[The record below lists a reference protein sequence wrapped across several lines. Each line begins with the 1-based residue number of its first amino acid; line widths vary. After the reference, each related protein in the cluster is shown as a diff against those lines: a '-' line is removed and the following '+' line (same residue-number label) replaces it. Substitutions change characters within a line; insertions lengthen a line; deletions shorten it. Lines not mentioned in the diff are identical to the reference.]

1 MDDQSGL
8 SPKLMSSHLLRFD
21 NTKLNKFIEFNR
33 IGMFYISITINNP
46 YIIEK
51 SSAINPGVLSLSE
64 LDRLVERT
72 HKFDQQMLAKWGFK
86 NERIE
91 LFGID
96 SADLYVVPHEESL
109 AIKRAVNYLRNQ
121 TASVV
126 VSGPLG
132 AGKTTFLEM
141 IQQSLN
147 RLPKIRAIRLE
158 GISSADA
165 LIDDLVHA
173 NLGDQTV
180 RDFLIDRVGVRV
192 VRSGSIAK
200 RLSRL
205 LLALR
210 TDAEENETSY
220 VLLIDE
226 FRQLERQR
234 PDNRVRIVDTLL
246 RMVNDKTRDGRRY
259 LVLAL
264 AVITRVGESAI
275 KTLELLSSVGETLGH
290 GTKSAIRRR
299 FVEIY
304 DMRRMKK
311 NSAMKVLLWRI
322 AYLKSA
328 MEKLSLDSE
337 EPPDLTSKEVK
348 EILHP
353 FTPEALEA
361 IYNYSGGNPG
371 IMLELLLRCL
381 QDAIRGAEVL
391 VNDGYNLEQVF
402 SVYHVDSE
410 YVQQF
415 VKKEVTKARAEF
427 TSFQT
432 QLLQFLSDP
441 RSLDEIES
449 WLLTNNRSWESV
461 LEDFDLF
468 EKQGLIHSP
477 EAGRIQATELWTKG
491 STFV

>member
-1 MDDQSGL
+1 M
-8 SPKLMSSHLLRFD
+8 
-21 NTKLNKFIEFNR
+21 I
-33 IGMFYISITINNP
+33 
-46 YIIEK
+46 
-51 SSAINPGVLSLSE
+51 LSE
-64 LDRLVERT
+64 LDRLVKRT
-72 HKFDQQMLAKWGFK
+72 QEFDQQVLAHWGFK
-86 NERIE
+86 TENIE

-96 SADLYVVPHEESL
+96 SPDLYVVPEEEAL

-141 IQQSLN
+141 IQRSLN
-147 RLPKIRAIRLE
+147 LLPNVRAIRLE
-158 GISSADA
+158 GVSSADA
-165 LIDDLVHA
+165 LVDDIIH
-173 NLGDQTV
+173 GDIGGKTA
-180 RDFLIDRVGVRV
+180 RKFLSEKVGIRII
-192 VRSGSIAK
+192 RSGSIAK

-205 LLALR
+205 LFALR
-210 TDAEENETSY
+210 TDAEENQTSY

-259 LVLAL
+259 IVLAL
-264 AVITRVGESAI
+264 AVITRIGESAI

-290 GTKSAIRRR
+290 GAKSAIRRR

-311 NSAMKVLLWRI
+311 PSALKVMLWRI
-322 AYLKSA
+322 AHLKG
-328 MEKLSLDSE
+328 EKNILKKQTDVELLASSE
-337 EPPDLTSKEVK
+337 IKRV
-348 EILHP
+348 IHP
-353 FTPEALEA
+353 FTIEALEH
-361 IYNYSGGNPG
+361 IFRFSGGNPG

-391 VNDGYNLEQVF
+391 VSEGYTLDQVLTAYHIDGK
-402 SVYHVDSE
+402 
-410 YVQQF
+410 YVQKF
-415 VKKEVTKARAEF
+415 VQKEVKRARAEF

-432 QLLQFLSDP
+432 ELLGFLSSG
-441 RSLDEIES
+441 RSLDEVEE
-449 WLLTNNRSWESV
+449 WLQKHEHSWESV

-468 EKQGLIHSP
+468 EKQGLIFSP
-477 EAGRIQATELWTKG
+477 ETGRIQATELWTKG
-491 STFV
+491 SQFA

>member
-1 MDDQSGL
+1 M
-8 SPKLMSSHLLRFD
+8 K
-21 NTKLNKFIEFNR
+21 
-33 IGMFYISITINNP
+33 
-46 YIIEK
+46 
-51 SSAINPGVLSLSE
+51 LSE

-72 HKFDQQMLAKWGFK
+72 QKFDQQMLSKWGFK
-86 NERIE
+86 TERIE

-96 SADLYVVPHEESL
+96 SDELYVVPEEEAL

-147 RLPKIRAIRLE
+147 RLPNIRAIRLE
-158 GISSADA
+158 GVSSADA

-173 NLGDQTV
+173 NIGEQTV

-192 VRSGSIAK
+192 VRSGSVAK

-210 TDAEENETSY
+210 TDAEENGTSY
-220 VLLIDE
+220 VFLIDE

-259 LVLAL
+259 VVLAL

-275 KTLELLSSVGETLGH
+275 KTLEILSSVGETLGH

-304 DMRRMKK
+304 DMRRMNKS
-311 NSAMKVLLWRI
+311 SAMKVMLWRI
-322 AYLKSA
+322 AYLKGA
-328 MEKLSLDSE
+328 MEKLQSNSEDSLDYKS
-337 EPPDLTSKEVK
+337 TTVK
-348 EILHP
+348 ELLYP
-353 FTPEALEA
+353 FTVEALEG
-361 IYNYSGGNPG
+361 IFSYSGGNPG

-381 QDAIRGAEVL
+381 QDAVRGAEVL
-391 VNDGYNLEQVF
+391 VNDGYTLDHVL
-402 SVYHVDSE
+402 SVYQIDFN
-410 YVQQF
+410 YVQRF
-415 VKKEVTKARAEF
+415 VQKEVKRARAEF
-427 TSFQT
+427 SSFQT
-432 QLLQFLSDP
+432 ELLSFLSVA
-441 RSLDEIES
+441 RSLDEIED
-449 WLLTNNRSWESV
+449 WLQIHDSSWENV

-468 EKQGLIHSP
+468 EKQGLIYSP

>member
-1 MDDQSGL
+1 M
-8 SPKLMSSHLLRFD
+8 K
-21 NTKLNKFIEFNR
+21 
-33 IGMFYISITINNP
+33 
-46 YIIEK
+46 
-51 SSAINPGVLSLSE
+51 LSE

-72 HKFDQQMLAKWGFK
+72 QKFDQQMLSKWGFK
-86 NERIE
+86 TERIE

-96 SADLYVVPHEESL
+96 SDELYVVPEGEAL

-147 RLPKIRAIRLE
+147 RLPNIRAIRLE
-158 GISSADA
+158 GVSSADA

-173 NLGDQTV
+173 NIGEQTV

-192 VRSGSIAK
+192 VRSGSVAK

-210 TDAEENETSY
+210 TDAEENGTSY
-220 VLLIDE
+220 VFLIDE

-259 LVLAL
+259 VVLAL

-275 KTLELLSSVGETLGH
+275 KTLEILSSVGETLGH

-304 DMRRMKK
+304 DMRRMNK
-311 NSAMKVLLWRI
+311 STAMKVMLWRI
-322 AYLKSA
+322 AYLKGA
-328 MEKLSLDSE
+328 MDKLQSNSE
-337 EPPDLTSKEVK
+337 DILNFESDALKE
-348 EILHP
+348 LLYP
-353 FTPEALEA
+353 FTVEALEG
-361 IYNYSGGNPG
+361 IFSYSGGNPG

-381 QDAIRGAEVL
+381 QDAVRGAEVL
-391 VNDGYNLEQVF
+391 VNDGYTLDHILSAYQIDFN
-402 SVYHVDSE
+402 
-410 YVQQF
+410 YVQRF
-415 VKKEVTKARAEF
+415 VQKEVKRARAEF
-427 TSFQT
+427 SSFQT
-432 QLLQFLSDP
+432 ELLSFLSVA
-441 RSLDEIES
+441 RSLDEIED
-449 WLLTNNRSWESV
+449 WLQIHDSSWENV

-468 EKQGLIHSP
+468 EKQGLIYSP

>member
-1 MDDQSGL
+1 LD
-8 SPKLMSSHLLRFD
+8 
-21 NTKLNKFIEFNR
+21 
-33 IGMFYISITINNP
+33 
-46 YIIEK
+46 
-51 SSAINPGVLSLSE
+51 VLGLSE

-72 HKFDQQMLAKWGFK
+72 HKFDQQMLSKWGFK
-86 NERIE
+86 TERIE

-96 SADLYVVPHEESL
+96 SPDLYVVPEDEAL
-109 AIKRAVNYLRNQ
+109 AIKRSVNYLRNQ

-141 IQQSLN
+141 IQESLN
-147 RLPKIRAIRLE
+147 RLPNMRAIRLE
-158 GISSADA
+158 GVSSADA

-173 NLGDQTV
+173 NIGEQTV
-180 RDFLIDRVGVRV
+180 RDFLIDKVGVRV

-210 TDAEENETSY
+210 TDAEENGTSY
-220 VLLIDE
+220 VILIDE

-246 RMVNDKTRDGRRY
+246 RSVNDKTRSGRRY

-264 AVITRVGESAI
+264 AIITRVGESAVR
-275 KTLELLSSVGETLGH
+275 TLELLSSVGETLGH
-290 GTKSAIRRR
+290 GSKSAIRRR

-304 DMRRMKK
+304 DMRRMRK
-311 NSAMKVLLWRI
+311 NSALKVLLWRL
-322 AYLKSA
+322 AYLKGSID
-328 MEKLSLDSE
+328 KID
-337 EPPDLTSKEVK
+337 KEAESIDFNSQEIK
-348 EILHP
+348 ELLIP
-353 FTPEALEA
+353 FTAEALEA
-361 IYNYSGGNPG
+361 IFNYSGGNPG

-391 VNDGYNLEQVF
+391 VNDGYTLDQVL
-402 SVYHVDSE
+402 SVYQINSE

-415 VKKEVTKARAEF
+415 VQKEVTRARAEF
-427 TSFQT
+427 TNFQT
-432 QLLQFLSDP
+432 ALLGFLSGP

-449 WLLTNNRSWESV
+449 WLQSQERSWESV

-468 EKQGLIHSP
+468 EKQGLIFSP
-477 EAGRIQATELWTKG
+477 EAGKIQATELWTKG
-491 STFV
+491 SAYV

>member
-1 MDDQSGL
+1 MLG
-8 SPKLMSSHLLRFD
+8 
-21 NTKLNKFIEFNR
+21 
-33 IGMFYISITINNP
+33 
-46 YIIEK
+46 
-51 SSAINPGVLSLSE
+51 LSE
-64 LDRLVERT
+64 LDRLVDQT
-72 HKFDQQMLAKWGFK
+72 QKFDQQMLSKWGFTK
-86 NERIE
+86 ERIE

-96 SADLYVVPHEESL
+96 SADLYVVPEEEAL

-141 IQQSLN
+141 IQQYLN
-147 RLPKIRAIRLE
+147 RLPNIRAIRLE
-158 GISSADA
+158 GVSSADA

-173 NLGDQTV
+173 NIGDQTV
-180 RDFLIDRVGVRV
+180 RDFLIDKVGVRV

-210 TDAEENETSY
+210 TDAEENGTSY

-234 PDNRVRIVDTLL
+234 PDNRIRIVDTLL
-246 RMVNDKTRDGRRY
+246 RMVNDKTKDGRRY

-264 AVITRVGESAI
+264 AIITRVGESAV

-290 GTKSAIRRR
+290 GSKSAIRRR

-311 NSAMKVLLWRI
+311 ISAMKVLLWRL
-322 AYLKSA
+322 AYLKG
-328 MEKLSLDSE
+328 SLDQIDKEKEDSI
-337 EPPDLTSKEVK
+337 DLNSKTIK
-348 EILHP
+348 EILTP
-353 FTPEALEA
+353 FTGEALEA

-371 IMLELLLRCL
+371 IMLELLLRAL

-391 VNDGYNLEQVF
+391 INDGYTLDQVL
-402 SVYHVDSE
+402 SVYHIDSE

-415 VKKEVTKARAEF
+415 VQKEVKRARAEF
-427 TSFQT
+427 NNFQT
-432 QLLQFLSDP
+432 TLLEFL
-441 RSLDEIES
+441 
-449 WLLTNNRSWESV
+449 
-461 LEDFDLF
+461 
-468 EKQGLIHSP
+468 
-477 EAGRIQATELWTKG
+477 
-491 STFV
+491 

>member
-1 MDDQSGL
+1 MLG
-8 SPKLMSSHLLRFD
+8 
-21 NTKLNKFIEFNR
+21 
-33 IGMFYISITINNP
+33 
-46 YIIEK
+46 
-51 SSAINPGVLSLSE
+51 LSE

-72 HKFDQQMLAKWGFK
+72 QKFDKEMLAKWGFK
-86 NERIE
+86 TERIE

-96 SADLYVVPHEESL
+96 SADLYVVPEEEAL

-147 RLPKIRAIRLE
+147 RLPNVRAIRLE
-158 GISSADA
+158 GVSSADA

-173 NLGDQTV
+173 SLGEKTV
-180 RDFLIDRVGVRV
+180 REFLIEKVGVRV

-210 TDAEENETSY
+210 TDAEENGTSY

-264 AVITRVGESAI
+264 AVITRVGESAV
-275 KTLELLSSVGETLGH
+275 KTIELLSSVGESLGH
-290 GTKSAIRRR
+290 GSKSAIRRR

-311 NSAMKVLLWRI
+311 ISAMKVMLWRL
-322 AYLKSA
+322 AYLKGA
-328 MEKLSLDSE
+328 MDQISKEPEDSLD
-337 EPPDLTSKEVK
+337 LKSKEIK
-348 EILHP
+348 ELLNP
-353 FTPEALEA
+353 FTGEALEA

-371 IMLELLLRCL
+371 IMLELVLRCL

-391 VNDGYNLEQVF
+391 VNDGYSMDQVL
-402 SVYHVDSE
+402 SVYHIDSE

-415 VKKEVTKARAEF
+415 VQKEVTRARAEF
-427 TSFQT
+427 TNFQT
-432 QLLQFLSDP
+432 SLLAFLAVP
-441 RSLDEIES
+441 RSLDEIET
-449 WLLTNNRSWESV
+449 WLQSQERSWESV

-468 EKQGLIHSP
+468 EKQGLIYSP
-477 EAGRIQATELWTKG
+477 EAGQIQATELWTKG
-491 STFV
+491 SAFV

>member
-1 MDDQSGL
+1 
-8 SPKLMSSHLLRFD
+8 
-21 NTKLNKFIEFNR
+21 
-33 IGMFYISITINNP
+33 MF
-46 YIIEK
+46 
-51 SSAINPGVLSLSE
+51 SLSE
-64 LDRLVERT
+64 LDRLVEQT

-86 NERIE
+86 TERIE

-96 SADLYVVPHEESL
+96 SPDLYVVPEEEAL

-121 TASVV
+121 TASIV

-141 IQQSLN
+141 IQESLN
-147 RLPKIRAIRLE
+147 RLPNIRAVRLE
-158 GISSADA
+158 GVSSADA
-165 LIDDLVHA
+165 LIDDLLHA
-173 NLGDQTV
+173 DIGVQTV
-180 RDFLIDRVGVRV
+180 RDFLIDKVGVRV

-210 TDAEENETSY
+210 TDAEENGTSY

-246 RMVNDKTRDGRRY
+246 RMVNDKTRDGRRF

-264 AVITRVGESAI
+264 AIITRVGESAV

-290 GTKSAIRRR
+290 GSKSAIRRR

-311 NSAMKVLLWRI
+311 STALKVLLWRL
-322 AYLKSA
+322 AYLKG
-328 MEKLSLDSE
+328 SLDKI
-337 EPPDLTSKEVK
+337 SKELDERINFDSPMIQGLLV
-348 EILHP
+348 P
-353 FTPEALEA
+353 FTGEALEA
-361 IYNYSGGNPG
+361 IFNYSGGNPG

-391 VNDGYNLEQVF
+391 INDGYSLDQVI
-402 SVYHVDSE
+402 SVYQINSE

-415 VKKEVTKARAEF
+415 VQKEVTRARAEF
-427 TSFQT
+427 TNFQT
-432 QLLQFLSDP
+432 ELLGFLSVS
-441 RSLDEIES
+441 RSLDDIES
-449 WLLTNNRSWESV
+449 WLQNQERSWESV

-468 EKQGLIHSP
+468 EKQGLIYSP
-477 EAGRIQATELWTKG
+477 EAGKIQATELWTKG

>member
-1 MDDQSGL
+1 M
-8 SPKLMSSHLLRFD
+8 K
-21 NTKLNKFIEFNR
+21 
-33 IGMFYISITINNP
+33 
-46 YIIEK
+46 
-51 SSAINPGVLSLSE
+51 LSE

-72 HKFDQQMLAKWGFK
+72 QKFDQQMLSKWGFK
-86 NERIE
+86 TERIE

-96 SADLYVVPHEESL
+96 SDELYVVPEGEAL

-147 RLPKIRAIRLE
+147 RLPNIRAIRLE
-158 GISSADA
+158 GVSSADA

-173 NLGDQTV
+173 NIGEQTV

-192 VRSGSIAK
+192 VRSGSVAK

-210 TDAEENETSY
+210 TDAEENGTSY
-220 VLLIDE
+220 VFLIDE

-259 LVLAL
+259 VVLAL

-275 KTLELLSSVGETLGH
+275 KTLEILSSVGETLGH

-304 DMRRMKK
+304 DMRRMNKS
-311 NSAMKVLLWRI
+311 SAMKVMLWRI
-322 AYLKSA
+322 AYLKGA
-328 MEKLSLDSE
+328 MDKLQSNSE
-337 EPPDLTSKEVK
+337 DILNFESDALKE
-348 EILHP
+348 LLYP
-353 FTPEALEA
+353 FTVEALEG
-361 IYNYSGGNPG
+361 IFSYSGGNPG

-381 QDAIRGAEVL
+381 QDAVRGAEVL
-391 VNDGYNLEQVF
+391 VNDGYTLDHILSAYQIDFN
-402 SVYHVDSE
+402 
-410 YVQQF
+410 YVQRF
-415 VKKEVTKARAEF
+415 VQKEVKRARAEF
-427 TSFQT
+427 SSFQT
-432 QLLQFLSDP
+432 ELLSFLSVA
-441 RSLDEIES
+441 RSLDEIED
-449 WLLTNNRSWESV
+449 WLQIHDSSWENV

-468 EKQGLIHSP
+468 EKQGLIYSP

>member
-1 MDDQSGL
+1 MTLPCDIL
-8 SPKLMSSHLLRFD
+8 EV
-21 NTKLNKFIEFNR
+21 LN
-33 IGMFYISITINNP
+33 
-46 YIIEK
+46 
-51 SSAINPGVLSLSE
+51 LSE

-72 HKFDQQMLAKWGFK
+72 QKFDQQMLAKWGFK

-96 SADLYVVPHEESL
+96 SADLYVVPEEEAL

-147 RLPKIRAIRLE
+147 RLPNIRAIRLE
-158 GISSADA
+158 GVSSADA

-173 NLGDQTV
+173 NIGEETV
-180 RDFLIDRVGVRV
+180 RNFLIDKVGVRV

-210 TDAEENETSY
+210 TDAEENGTSY

-246 RMVNDKTRDGRRY
+246 RMVNDKTKDGRRY

-264 AVITRVGESAI
+264 AIITRVGESAVR
-275 KTLELLSSVGETLGH
+275 TLELLSSVGETLGH
-290 GTKSAIRRR
+290 GSKSAIRRR

-304 DMRRMKK
+304 DMRRMKEI
-311 NSAMKVLLWRI
+311 SARKVMLWRL
-322 AYLKSA
+322 AYLKG
-328 MEKLSLDSE
+328 SLE
-337 EPPDLTSKEVK
+337 EINKDLEESVNLNSPKVK
-348 EILHP
+348 EILAP
-353 FTPEALEA
+353 FTGEALTA

-371 IMLELLLRCL
+371 IMLELLLRSL

-391 VNDGYNLEQVF
+391 INDGYTLDQVL
-402 SVYHVDSE
+402 SVYKIDSE
-410 YVQQF
+410 YIQQF
-415 VKKEVTKARAEF
+415 VQKEVKRARAEF
-427 TSFQT
+427 SNFQT
-432 QLLQFLSDP
+432 NLLEFLSAP
-441 RSLDEIES
+441 RSLDDIES
-449 WLLTNNRSWESV
+449 WLQEKERSWESV

-468 EKQGLIHSP
+468 EKQGLIYSP
-477 EAGRIQATELWTKG
+477 EAGQIQATELWTKG

>member
-1 MDDQSGL
+1 MLG
-8 SPKLMSSHLLRFD
+8 
-21 NTKLNKFIEFNR
+21 
-33 IGMFYISITINNP
+33 
-46 YIIEK
+46 
-51 SSAINPGVLSLSE
+51 LSE
-64 LDRLVERT
+64 LDRLVEAT
-72 HKFDQQMLAKWGFK
+72 QKFDKQMLAKWGFK

-96 SADLYVVPHEESL
+96 SADLYVVPEEEAL

-147 RLPKIRAIRLE
+147 RLPNVRAIRLE
-158 GISSADA
+158 GVSSADA

-173 NLGDQTV
+173 SLGEQTV
-180 RDFLIDRVGVRV
+180 RNFLIEKVGVRV

-210 TDAEENETSY
+210 TDAEENGTSY

-264 AVITRVGESAI
+264 AVITRIGESAV
-275 KTLELLSSVGETLGH
+275 KTIELLSSVGESLGH
-290 GTKSAIRRR
+290 GSKSAIRRR

-311 NSAMKVLLWRI
+311 ISAMKVMLWRL
-322 AYLKSA
+322 AYLKGA
-328 MEKLSLDSE
+328 MDQISKEPESSLD
-337 EPPDLTSKEVK
+337 LNSKEIK
-348 EILHP
+348 DLLKP
-353 FTPEALEA
+353 FTGEALEA

-371 IMLELLLRCL
+371 IMLELVLRCL

-391 VNDGYNLEQVF
+391 VNDGYSMDQVL
-402 SVYHVDSE
+402 SVYHIDSE

-415 VKKEVTKARAEF
+415 VQKEVTRARAEF
-427 TSFQT
+427 TNFQT
-432 QLLQFLSDP
+432 NLLAFLAVT
-441 RSLDEIES
+441 RSLDEIET
-449 WLLTNNRSWESV
+449 WLQSHERSWESV

-468 EKQGLIHSP
+468 EKQGLIYSP
-477 EAGRIQATELWTKG
+477 EAGQIQATELWTKG
-491 STFV
+491 STFA

>member
-1 MDDQSGL
+1 
-8 SPKLMSSHLLRFD
+8 
-21 NTKLNKFIEFNR
+21 
-33 IGMFYISITINNP
+33 MF
-46 YIIEK
+46 
-51 SSAINPGVLSLSE
+51 SLSE
-64 LDRLVERT
+64 LDRLVEQT

-86 NERIE
+86 TERIE

-96 SADLYVVPHEESL
+96 SPDLYVVPEEEAL

-141 IQQSLN
+141 IQESLN
-147 RLPKIRAIRLE
+147 RLPNIRAIRLE
-158 GISSADA
+158 GVSSADA
-165 LIDDLVHA
+165 LIDDLLHA
-173 NLGDQTV
+173 NIREQTV
-180 RDFLIDRVGVRV
+180 RDFLIDKVGIRV

-205 LLALR
+205 LLGLR
-210 TDAEENETSY
+210 TDAEENGTSY

-264 AVITRVGESAI
+264 AIITRVGESAV

-290 GTKSAIRRR
+290 GSKSAIRRR

-311 NSAMKVLLWRI
+311 STALKVLLWRL
-322 AYLKSA
+322 AYLKGSLGDIGK
-328 MEKLSLDSE
+328 EPDEGIKFNSPTIQKLLA
-337 EPPDLTSKEVK
+337 
-348 EILHP
+348 P
-353 FTPEALEA
+353 FTGEALEA
-361 IYNYSGGNPG
+361 IFNYSGGNPG

-381 QDAIRGAEVL
+381 QDAIRGAEIL
-391 VNDGYNLEQVF
+391 INDGYSLDQVL
-402 SVYHVDSE
+402 SVYQINSE

-415 VKKEVTKARAEF
+415 VQKEVTRARAEF
-427 TSFQT
+427 TNFQT
-432 QLLQFLSDP
+432 ELLGFLSVP
-441 RSLDEIES
+441 RSLDDIES
-449 WLLTNNRSWESV
+449 WLQSQERSWESV

-468 EKQGLIHSP
+468 EKQGLIYSP
-477 EAGRIQATELWTKG
+477 EAGKIQATELWTKG

>member
-1 MDDQSGL
+1 M
-8 SPKLMSSHLLRFD
+8 K
-21 NTKLNKFIEFNR
+21 
-33 IGMFYISITINNP
+33 
-46 YIIEK
+46 
-51 SSAINPGVLSLSE
+51 LSE

-72 HKFDQQMLAKWGFK
+72 QKFDQQMLSKWGFK
-86 NERIE
+86 TERIE

-96 SADLYVVPHEESL
+96 SEELYVVPEEEAL

-147 RLPKIRAIRLE
+147 RLPNIRAIRLE
-158 GISSADA
+158 GVSSADA
-165 LIDDLVHA
+165 LIDDLVHS
-173 NLGDQTV
+173 NIGEQTV

-192 VRSGSIAK
+192 VRSGSVAK

-210 TDAEENETSY
+210 TDAEENGTSY
-220 VLLIDE
+220 VFLIDE

-246 RMVNDKTRDGRRY
+246 RTVNDKTRDGRRY
-259 LVLAL
+259 VVLAL

-275 KTLELLSSVGETLGH
+275 KTLEILSSVGESLGH

-304 DMRRMKK
+304 DMRRMNKS
-311 NSAMKVLLWRI
+311 SAMKAMIWRI
-322 AYLKSA
+322 AYLKGA
-328 MEKLSLDSE
+328 MDKLQSNSE
-337 EPPDLTSKEVK
+337 NSVDFESDAVREL
-348 EILHP
+348 LYP
-353 FTPEALEA
+353 FTVEALEG
-361 IYNYSGGNPG
+361 IFNYSGGNPG

-381 QDAIRGAEVL
+381 QDAVRGAEVL
-391 VNDGYNLEQVF
+391 VNDGYTLD
-402 SVYHVDSE
+402 HVLTAYQIDFN
-410 YVQQF
+410 YVQRF
-415 VKKEVTKARAEF
+415 VQKEVKRARAEF

-432 QLLQFLSDP
+432 ELLSFLSVA
-441 RSLDEIES
+441 RSLDEIED
-449 WLLTNNRSWESV
+449 WLQIHDSSWENV

-468 EKQGLIHSP
+468 EKQGLIYSP
-477 EAGRIQATELWTKG
+477 EAGHIQATELWTKG

>member
-1 MDDQSGL
+1 
-8 SPKLMSSHLLRFD
+8 MS
-21 NTKLNKFIEFNR
+21 T
-33 IGMFYISITINNP
+33 
-46 YIIEK
+46 
-51 SSAINPGVLSLSE
+51 LSE
-64 LDRLVERT
+64 LDKLVERT
-72 HKFDQQMLAKWGFK
+72 HKFDQQVLAKWGFK
-86 NERIE
+86 SERIE

-96 SADLYVVPHEESL
+96 SSDLYVVPKEEAL

-132 AGKTTFLEM
+132 SGKTTFLEM

-147 RLPKIRAIRLE
+147 RLPNIRAIRLE

-165 LIDDLVHA
+165 LIDDLVHS
-173 NLGDQTV
+173 NIGELTV
-180 RDFLIDRVGVRV
+180 REFLFEHVGVRV

-210 TDAEENETSY
+210 TDAEENGTSY

-264 AVITRVGESAI
+264 AVITRVGESAV
-275 KTLELLSSVGETLGH
+275 KTLEILSSVGESLGH

-304 DMRRMKK
+304 DIRRMKK
-311 NSAMKVLLWRI
+311 SSAMKVMFSRL
-322 AYLKSA
+322 AYLKGI
-328 MEKLSLDSE
+328 MDKLPTDIESI
-337 EPPDLTSKEVK
+337 DLKSTDIRS
-348 EILHP
+348 IPHP
-353 FTPEALEA
+353 FTVEALEG
-361 IYNYSGGNPG
+361 IYNFSGGNPG

-381 QDAIRGAEVL
+381 QDAIRGAEIL
-391 VNDGYNLEQVF
+391 VSDGYSLDKVLTA
-402 SVYHVDSE
+402 YHVDSD
-410 YVQQF
+410 YVQKF
-415 VKKEVTKARAEF
+415 VQKEVKRARAEF
-427 TSFQT
+427 NAFQT
-432 QLLQFLSDP
+432 RLLEYLSLA
-441 RSLDEIES
+441 RSLDEIET
-449 WLLTNNRSWESV
+449 WLTKNERTWESV
-461 LEDFDLF
+461 MEDFDLF
-468 EKQGLIHSP
+468 EKQGLIYSP
-477 EAGRIQATELWTKG
+477 ETGLIQATELWTKG
-491 STFV
+491 SKFA

>member
-1 MDDQSGL
+1 M
-8 SPKLMSSHLLRFD
+8 
-21 NTKLNKFIEFNR
+21 
-33 IGMFYISITINNP
+33 
-46 YIIEK
+46 
-51 SSAINPGVLSLSE
+51 SE

-72 HKFDQQMLAKWGFK
+72 QKFDQEMLSKWGFQ

-96 SADLYVVPHEESL
+96 SPDLYIVPNEEAL
-109 AIKRAVNYLRNQ
+109 AIKRAINYLRNQ

-147 RLPKIRAIRLE
+147 RLPNIRAVRIE
-158 GISSADA
+158 GVSSADA
-165 LIDDLVHA
+165 LVDDIVHA
-173 NLGDQTV
+173 NIGEQNV
-180 RDFLIDRVGVRV
+180 RDFLFERVGVRI

-210 TDAEENETSY
+210 TDAEENGTSF

-259 LVLAL
+259 IVLAL
-264 AVITRVGESAI
+264 AVITRVGESAV

-311 NSAMKVLLWRI
+311 ETAMRVLLWRL
-322 AYLKSA
+322 AYLKGA
-328 MEKLSLDSE
+328 IEKLQ
-337 EPPDLTSKEVK
+337 SKGDVEINLYDTLSK
-348 EILHP
+348 QILHP
-353 FTPEALEA
+353 FTPESLEG
-361 IYNYSGGNPG
+361 IFNYSGGNPG

-391 VNDGYNLEQVF
+391 INEGHSFDKVLSIYQIDP
-402 SVYHVDSE
+402 E
-410 YVQQF
+410 YVQRF
-415 VKKEVTKARAEF
+415 VEKEVKRAQAEF
-427 TSFQT
+427 TKFQT
-432 QLLQFLSDP
+432 ELLTFLGDA
-441 RSLDEIES
+441 RSLDEIEF
-449 WLLTNNRSWESV
+449 WLQSHEKTWESV

-468 EKQGLIHSP
+468 EKQGLIFSP

-491 STFV
+491 SSFV

>member
-1 MDDQSGL
+1 M
-8 SPKLMSSHLLRFD
+8 
-21 NTKLNKFIEFNR
+21 
-33 IGMFYISITINNP
+33 
-46 YIIEK
+46 
-51 SSAINPGVLSLSE
+51 SE

-72 HKFDQQMLAKWGFK
+72 QKFDKEMLSKWGFR

-96 SADLYVVPHEESL
+96 SADLYVVPNEEAL
-109 AIKRAVNYLRNQ
+109 AIKRAINYLRNQ

-147 RLPKIRAIRLE
+147 RLPNIRAIHIE

-165 LIDDLVHA
+165 LVDDLVHA
-173 NLGDQTV
+173 SIGEQNVGE
-180 RDFLIDRVGVRV
+180 FLFDRVGVRV

-210 TDAEENETSY
+210 TDAEENGTSF

-259 LVLAL
+259 IVLTL

-311 NSAMKVLLWRI
+311 DTAMRVMLWRL
-322 AYLKSA
+322 AYLKGELDKFHPETE
-328 MEKLSLDSE
+328 EKINLNSDLSKKL
-337 EPPDLTSKEVK
+337 
-348 EILHP
+348 LHP
-353 FTPEALEA
+353 FTAESLEG
-361 IYNYSGGNPG
+361 IYNFSGGNPG

-391 VNDGYNLEQVF
+391 INEGYSFEKVL
-402 SVYHVDSE
+402 SVYQIDSE
-410 YVQQF
+410 YVQRF
-415 VKKEVTKARAEF
+415 VEKEVKRARAEF
-427 TSFQT
+427 TNFQT
-432 QLLQFLSDP
+432 ALLSFLTDA
-441 RSLDEIES
+441 RTLDEIEA
-449 WLLTNNRSWESV
+449 WLQSQNKTWESV

-468 EKQGLIHSP
+468 EKQGLIYSP

-491 STFV
+491 SSFV

>member
-1 MDDQSGL
+1 MLD
-8 SPKLMSSHLLRFD
+8 
-21 NTKLNKFIEFNR
+21 
-33 IGMFYISITINNP
+33 
-46 YIIEK
+46 
-51 SSAINPGVLSLSE
+51 LSE

-72 HKFDQQMLAKWGFK
+72 QKFDEQMLSKWGFK

-96 SADLYVVPHEESL
+96 SAELYVVPEEEAL

-147 RLPKIRAIRLE
+147 RLPNVRAIRLE
-158 GISSADA
+158 GVSSADA

-173 NLGDQTV
+173 NLGEQTV
-180 RDFLIDRVGVRV
+180 RSFLIEKVGVRV

-210 TDAEENETSY
+210 TDAEENGTSY

-264 AVITRVGESAI
+264 AVITRVGESAVRTI
-275 KTLELLSSVGETLGH
+275 ELLSSVGETLGH
-290 GTKSAIRRR
+290 GSKSAIRRR

-311 NSAMKVLLWRI
+311 TSAMKVMLWRL
-322 AYLKSA
+322 AHLKGA
-328 MEKLSLDSE
+328 MDQINKEPEKSVDMNSSE
-337 EPPDLTSKEVK
+337 IRDL
-348 EILHP
+348 LNP
-353 FTPEALEA
+353 FTADALEA

-371 IMLELLLRCL
+371 IMLELVLRCL

-391 VNDGYNLEQVF
+391 INDGYSMEQVLT
-402 SVYHVDSE
+402 VYHIDSE

-415 VKKEVTKARAEF
+415 VQKEVTRARAEF
-427 TSFQT
+427 SNFQT
-432 QLLQFLSDP
+432 NLLGFLSVP
-441 RSLDEIES
+441 RSLDEIET
-449 WLLTNNRSWESV
+449 WLQSQERSWESV

-468 EKQGLIHSP
+468 EKQGLIYSP
-477 EAGRIQATELWTKG
+477 EAGQIQATELWTKG

>member
-1 MDDQSGL
+1 M
-8 SPKLMSSHLLRFD
+8 K
-21 NTKLNKFIEFNR
+21 
-33 IGMFYISITINNP
+33 
-46 YIIEK
+46 
-51 SSAINPGVLSLSE
+51 LSE

-72 HKFDQQMLAKWGFK
+72 QKFDQQMLSKWGFK
-86 NERIE
+86 TERIE

-96 SADLYVVPHEESL
+96 SDELYVVPEEEAL

-147 RLPKIRAIRLE
+147 RLPNIRAIRLE
-158 GISSADA
+158 GVSSADA

-173 NLGDQTV
+173 NIGEQTV

-192 VRSGSIAK
+192 VRSGSVAK

-210 TDAEENETSY
+210 TDAEENGTSY
-220 VLLIDE
+220 VFLIDE

-259 LVLAL
+259 VVLAL

-275 KTLELLSSVGETLGH
+275 KTLEILSSVGETLGH

-304 DMRRMKK
+304 DMRRMNKS
-311 NSAMKVLLWRI
+311 SAMKVMIWRV
-322 AYLKSA
+322 AYLKGA
-328 MEKLSLDSE
+328 MKKLQSDSE
-337 EPPDLTSKEVK
+337 EKLDFESDTVK
-348 EILHP
+348 ELLYP
-353 FTPEALEA
+353 FTVEALEG
-361 IYNYSGGNPG
+361 IFSYSGGNPG
-371 IMLELLLRCL
+371 IMLELLVRSL

-391 VNDGYNLEQVF
+391 VNDGYTLD
-402 SVYHVDSE
+402 HVLSAYQIDFN
-410 YVQQF
+410 YVQRF
-415 VKKEVTKARAEF
+415 VQKEVKRARAEF
-427 TSFQT
+427 SSFQT
-432 QLLQFLSDP
+432 ELLSFLSVT
-441 RSLDEIES
+441 RSLDEIEA
-449 WLLTNNRSWESV
+449 WLQSHDSSWENV

-468 EKQGLIHSP
+468 EKQGLIYSP

>member
-1 MDDQSGL
+1 M
-8 SPKLMSSHLLRFD
+8 K
-21 NTKLNKFIEFNR
+21 
-33 IGMFYISITINNP
+33 
-46 YIIEK
+46 
-51 SSAINPGVLSLSE
+51 LSE

-72 HKFDQQMLAKWGFK
+72 QKFDQQMLSKWGFK
-86 NERIE
+86 TERIE

-96 SADLYVVPHEESL
+96 SDELYVVPEEEAL

-147 RLPKIRAIRLE
+147 RLPNIRAIRLE

-173 NLGDQTV
+173 NIGEKTV

-192 VRSGSIAK
+192 VRSGSVAK

-210 TDAEENETSY
+210 TDAEENGTSY
-220 VLLIDE
+220 VFLIDE

-259 LVLAL
+259 VVLAL

-275 KTLELLSSVGETLGH
+275 KTLEILSSVGETLGH

-304 DMRRMKK
+304 DMRRMNKS
-311 NSAMKVLLWRI
+311 SAMKVMVWRI
-322 AYLKSA
+322 AYLKGA
-328 MEKLSLDSE
+328 MEKLQSNSKDSLDLKSN
-337 EPPDLTSKEVK
+337 TVK
-348 EILHP
+348 ELLYP
-353 FTPEALEA
+353 FTVEALEG
-361 IYNYSGGNPG
+361 IFSYSGGNPG
-371 IMLELLLRCL
+371 IMLELLLRSL
-381 QDAIRGAEVL
+381 QDAVRGAEVL
-391 VNDGYNLEQVF
+391 VNDGYTID
-402 SVYHVDSE
+402 HVLSAYQIDFN
-410 YVQQF
+410 YVQRF
-415 VKKEVTKARAEF
+415 VQKEVKRARAEF
-427 TSFQT
+427 SSFQT
-432 QLLQFLSDP
+432 ELLSFLSVA
-441 RSLDEIES
+441 RSLDEIED
-449 WLLTNNRSWESV
+449 WLQIHESSWENV

-468 EKQGLIHSP
+468 EKQGLIYSP

>member
-1 MDDQSGL
+1 MLD
-8 SPKLMSSHLLRFD
+8 
-21 NTKLNKFIEFNR
+21 
-33 IGMFYISITINNP
+33 
-46 YIIEK
+46 
-51 SSAINPGVLSLSE
+51 LSE
-64 LDRLVERT
+64 LDRLVEQT
-72 HKFDQQMLAKWGFK
+72 QKFDQKMLLKWGFK
-86 NERIE
+86 TERIE

-96 SADLYVVPHEESL
+96 SADLYVVPEEEAL

-147 RLPKIRAIRLE
+147 RLPKVRAIRLE

-173 NLGDQTV
+173 NLGEKTV
-180 RDFLIDRVGVRV
+180 RDFLVDRVGVRV

-210 TDAEENETSY
+210 TDAEENGTSY

-264 AVITRVGESAI
+264 AVITRIGESAV
-275 KTLELLSSVGETLGH
+275 KTLEILSSVGETLGH

-304 DMRRMKK
+304 DMRRMRKA
-311 NSAMKVLLWRI
+311 SALKVMFWRI
-322 AYLKSA
+322 AFLKDALGTISKDSKKAPDLKSN
-328 MEKLSLDSE
+328 S
-337 EPPDLTSKEVK
+337 VK
-348 EILHP
+348 ELLHP

-361 IYNYSGGNPG
+361 IFSYSGGNPG
-371 IMLELLLRCL
+371 IMLEILLRCL

-391 VNDGYNLEQVF
+391 VNDGYSLDQVL
-402 SVYHVDSE
+402 SVYHIDSE

-415 VKKEVTKARAEF
+415 AQKEVTRARAEF

-432 QLLQFLSDP
+432 ELLQFLSAP

-449 WLLTNNRSWESV
+449 WLQTNDRSWESV

-468 EKQGLIHSP
+468 EKQGLIFSP
-477 EAGRIQATELWTKG
+477 EAGRIKATELWTKG
-491 STFV
+491 SSFV

>member
-1 MDDQSGL
+1 M
-8 SPKLMSSHLLRFD
+8 K
-21 NTKLNKFIEFNR
+21 
-33 IGMFYISITINNP
+33 
-46 YIIEK
+46 
-51 SSAINPGVLSLSE
+51 LSE

-72 HKFDQQMLAKWGFK
+72 QKFDQQMLSKWGFK
-86 NERIE
+86 TERIE

-96 SADLYVVPHEESL
+96 SDELYVVPEGEAL

-147 RLPKIRAIRLE
+147 RLPNIRAIRLE
-158 GISSADA
+158 GVSSADA

-173 NLGDQTV
+173 NIGEQTV

-192 VRSGSIAK
+192 VRSGSVAK

-210 TDAEENETSY
+210 TDAEENGTSF
-220 VLLIDE
+220 VFLIDE

-259 LVLAL
+259 VVLAL

-275 KTLELLSSVGETLGH
+275 KTLEILSSVGETLGH

-304 DMRRMKK
+304 DMRRMNKS
-311 NSAMKVLLWRI
+311 SAMKVMLWRI
-322 AYLKSA
+322 AYLKGA
-328 MEKLSLDSE
+328 MDKLQSNSEDSVDYE
-337 EPPDLTSKEVK
+337 SDTVK
-348 EILHP
+348 ELLYP
-353 FTPEALEA
+353 YTVEALEG
-361 IYNYSGGNPG
+361 IFSYSGGNPG

-381 QDAIRGAEVL
+381 QDAVRGAEVL
-391 VNDGYNLEQVF
+391 VNDGYTLDHILSAYQIDFN
-402 SVYHVDSE
+402 
-410 YVQQF
+410 YVQRF
-415 VKKEVTKARAEF
+415 VQKEVKRARAEF

-432 QLLQFLSDP
+432 ELLSFLSIA
-441 RSLDEIES
+441 RSLDEIEN
-449 WLLTNNRSWESV
+449 WLQIHESSWESV

-468 EKQGLIHSP
+468 EKQGLIYSP

>member
-1 MDDQSGL
+1 V
-8 SPKLMSSHLLRFD
+8 FC
-21 NTKLNKFIEFNR
+21 
-33 IGMFYISITINNP
+33 
-46 YIIEK
+46 
-51 SSAINPGVLSLSE
+51 LSE
-64 LDRLVERT
+64 LDKLVEQT
-72 HKFDQQMLAKWGFK
+72 QKFDQQMLSKWGFK

-96 SADLYVVPHEESL
+96 SEDLYVVPEEEAL

-147 RLPKIRAIRLE
+147 RLPNIRAIRLE
-158 GISSADA
+158 GVSSADA

-173 NLGDQTV
+173 NIGEKTV
-180 RDFLIDRVGVRV
+180 REFLIDKVGVRV

-210 TDAEENETSY
+210 TDAEENGTSY

-246 RMVNDKTRDGRRY
+246 RMVNDKTKDGRRY

-264 AVITRVGESAI
+264 AIITRIGESAV

-290 GTKSAIRRR
+290 GNKSAIRRR

-311 NSAMKVLLWRI
+311 ISAMKVLLWRL
-322 AYLKSA
+322 AYLKGSIDQISKDP
-328 MEKLSLDSE
+328 EDSI
-337 EPPDLTSKEVK
+337 DLNSSKIRA
-348 EILHP
+348 ILNP
-353 FTPEALEA
+353 FTGEALEA
-361 IYNYSGGNPG
+361 IYNFSGGNPG
-371 IMLELLLRCL
+371 IMLELLLRSL

-391 VNDGYNLEQVF
+391 VNDGYTFDQVL
-402 SVYHVDSE
+402 SAYHVDAE
-410 YVQQF
+410 YIQQF
-415 VKKEVTKARAEF
+415 VQKEVTRARAEF
-427 TSFQT
+427 NNFQT
-432 QLLQFLSDP
+432 TLLEFLSVP
-441 RSLDEIES
+441 RTLDDIES
-449 WLLTNNRSWESV
+449 WLQSQERSWESV

-468 EKQGLIHSP
+468 EKQGLIYSP
-477 EAGRIQATELWTKG
+477 EAGQIQATELWTKG

>member
-1 MDDQSGL
+1 M
-8 SPKLMSSHLLRFD
+8 K
-21 NTKLNKFIEFNR
+21 
-33 IGMFYISITINNP
+33 
-46 YIIEK
+46 
-51 SSAINPGVLSLSE
+51 LSE

-72 HKFDQQMLAKWGFK
+72 QKFDQQMLSKWGFK
-86 NERIE
+86 TERIE

-96 SADLYVVPHEESL
+96 SDELYVVPEHEAL

-147 RLPKIRAIRLE
+147 RLPNIRAIRLE
-158 GISSADA
+158 GVSSADA

-173 NLGDQTV
+173 NIGEQTV

-192 VRSGSIAK
+192 VRSGSVAK

-210 TDAEENETSY
+210 TDAEENGTSY
-220 VLLIDE
+220 VFLIDE

-259 LVLAL
+259 VVLAL

-275 KTLELLSSVGETLGH
+275 KTLEILSSVGETLGH

-304 DMRRMKK
+304 DMRRMNKS
-311 NSAMKVLLWRI
+311 SAMKVMLWRI
-322 AYLKSA
+322 AYLKGA
-328 MEKLSLDSE
+328 MDKLQSNSEDSLDFES
-337 EPPDLTSKEVK
+337 DTVK
-348 EILHP
+348 ELLYP
-353 FTPEALEA
+353 FTVEALEG
-361 IYNYSGGNPG
+361 IFSYSGGNPG

-381 QDAIRGAEVL
+381 QDAVRGAEVL
-391 VNDGYNLEQVF
+391 VNDGYTLDNVLSAYQIDF
-402 SVYHVDSE
+402 N
-410 YVQQF
+410 YVQRF
-415 VKKEVTKARAEF
+415 VQKEVKRARAEF
-427 TSFQT
+427 SSFQT
-432 QLLQFLSDP
+432 ELLSFLSIA
-441 RSLDEIES
+441 RSLDEIED
-449 WLLTNNRSWESV
+449 WLQIHDSSWENV

-468 EKQGLIHSP
+468 EKQGLIYSP

>member
-1 MDDQSGL
+1 M
-8 SPKLMSSHLLRFD
+8 K
-21 NTKLNKFIEFNR
+21 
-33 IGMFYISITINNP
+33 
-46 YIIEK
+46 
-51 SSAINPGVLSLSE
+51 LSE

-72 HKFDQQMLAKWGFK
+72 QKFDQQMLSKWGFK
-86 NERIE
+86 TERIE

-96 SADLYVVPHEESL
+96 SDELYVVPEEEAL

-147 RLPKIRAIRLE
+147 RLPNIRAIRLE
-158 GISSADA
+158 GVSSADA

-173 NLGDQTV
+173 NIGEQTV

-192 VRSGSIAK
+192 VRSGSVAK

-210 TDAEENETSY
+210 TDAEENGTSY

-259 LVLAL
+259 VVLAL
-264 AVITRVGESAI
+264 AVITRIGESAI
-275 KTLELLSSVGETLGH
+275 KTLEILSSVGETLGH

-304 DMRRMKK
+304 DMRRMNKS
-311 NSAMKVLLWRI
+311 SAMKVMLWRI
-322 AYLKSA
+322 AYLKGA
-328 MEKLSLDSE
+328 MDKLQPNSEDSLDFKS
-337 EPPDLTSKEVK
+337 DTVK
-348 EILHP
+348 ELLYP
-353 FTPEALEA
+353 FTVEALEG
-361 IYNYSGGNPG
+361 IFSYSGGNPG
-371 IMLELLLRCL
+371 IMLELLLRSL
-381 QDAIRGAEVL
+381 QDAVRGAEVL
-391 VNDGYNLEQVF
+391 VNDGYTLD
-402 SVYHVDSE
+402 HVLSAYQIDFN
-410 YVQQF
+410 YVQRF
-415 VKKEVTKARAEF
+415 VQKEVKRARAEF
-427 TSFQT
+427 SSFQT
-432 QLLQFLSDP
+432 ELLSFLSVA
-441 RSLDEIES
+441 RSLDEIED
-449 WLLTNNRSWESV
+449 WLQIHDSSWENV

-468 EKQGLIHSP
+468 EKQGLIYSP
-477 EAGRIQATELWTKG
+477 EAGRIQATELWTQG

>member
-1 MDDQSGL
+1 
-8 SPKLMSSHLLRFD
+8 
-21 NTKLNKFIEFNR
+21 
-33 IGMFYISITINNP
+33 MFC
-46 YIIEK
+46 
-51 SSAINPGVLSLSE
+51 LSE
-64 LDRLVERT
+64 LDKLVEQTQR
-72 HKFDQQMLAKWGFK
+72 FDQQMLSKWGFK

-96 SADLYVVPHEESL
+96 SEDLYVVPEEEAL

-147 RLPKIRAIRLE
+147 RLPNIRAIRLE
-158 GISSADA
+158 GVSSADA

-173 NLGDQTV
+173 NIGEKTV
-180 RDFLIDRVGVRV
+180 REFLIDKVGVRV

-210 TDAEENETSY
+210 TDAEENGTSY

-246 RMVNDKTRDGRRY
+246 RMVNDKTKDGRRY

-264 AVITRVGESAI
+264 AIITRIGESAV

-290 GTKSAIRRR
+290 GNKSAIRRR

-311 NSAMKVLLWRI
+311 ISAMKVLLWRL
-322 AYLKSA
+322 AYLKGSIDQIS
-328 MEKLSLDSE
+328 KDPE
-337 EPPDLTSKEVK
+337 ESIDLNSSKIK
-348 EILHP
+348 AILTP
-353 FTPEALEA
+353 FTGEALEA
-361 IYNYSGGNPG
+361 IYNFSGGNPG
-371 IMLELLLRCL
+371 IMLELLLRSL

-391 VNDGYNLEQVF
+391 VNDGYTFDQVL
-402 SVYHVDSE
+402 SAYHINAE
-410 YVQQF
+410 YIQQF
-415 VKKEVTKARAEF
+415 AQKEVTRARAEF
-427 TSFQT
+427 NNFQT
-432 QLLQFLSDP
+432 TLLEFLSFP
-441 RSLDEIES
+441 RTLDDIES
-449 WLLTNNRSWESV
+449 WLQSQERSWESV

-468 EKQGLIHSP
+468 EKQGLIYSP
-477 EAGRIQATELWTKG
+477 EAGQIQATELWTKG

>member
-1 MDDQSGL
+1 
-8 SPKLMSSHLLRFD
+8 
-21 NTKLNKFIEFNR
+21 
-33 IGMFYISITINNP
+33 
-46 YIIEK
+46 
-51 SSAINPGVLSLSE
+51 VLDLSE
-64 LDRLVERT
+64 LDRLVDQT
-72 HKFDQQMLAKWGFK
+72 QKFDQQMLSKWGFTT
-86 NERIE
+86 ERIE

-96 SADLYVVPHEESL
+96 SADLYVVPKEEAL

-147 RLPKIRAIRLE
+147 KLPNVRAIRLE
-158 GISSADA
+158 GVSSADA

-173 NLGDQTV
+173 NIGEQTV
-180 RDFLIDRVGVRV
+180 REFLIDKVGVRV

-210 TDAEENETSY
+210 TDAEENGTSY

-246 RMVNDKTRDGRRY
+246 RMVNDKTKDGRRY

-264 AVITRVGESAI
+264 AIITRVGESAV

-290 GTKSAIRRR
+290 GSKSAIRRR

-304 DMRRMKK
+304 DMRRMKRI
-311 NSAMKVLLWRI
+311 SAMKVLLWRL
-322 AYLKSA
+322 AYLKG
-328 MEKLSLDSE
+328 SLDQIDKEKEDSI
-337 EPPDLTSKEVK
+337 DLNSKAIK
-348 EILHP
+348 EILTP
-353 FTPEALEA
+353 FTGGALEA
-361 IYNYSGGNPG
+361 IYNFSGGNPG
-371 IMLELLLRCL
+371 IMLELLLRAL

-391 VNDGYNLEQVF
+391 INDGYTMDQVL
-402 SVYHVDSE
+402 SVYHIDSE

-415 VKKEVTKARAEF
+415 VQKEVKRARAEF
-427 TSFQT
+427 TNFQT
-432 QLLQFLSDP
+432 KLLEFLSTP
-441 RSLDEIES
+441 RTLDEIEN
-449 WLLTNNRSWESV
+449 WLQVQERSWESV

-468 EKQGLIHSP
+468 EKQGLIYSP
-477 EAGRIQATELWTKG
+477 EAGQIQATELWTKG

>member
-1 MDDQSGL
+1 LD
-8 SPKLMSSHLLRFD
+8 
-21 NTKLNKFIEFNR
+21 
-33 IGMFYISITINNP
+33 
-46 YIIEK
+46 
-51 SSAINPGVLSLSE
+51 LSE

-72 HKFDQQMLAKWGFK
+72 QKFDQEMLSKWGFQ

-96 SADLYVVPHEESL
+96 SPDLYIVPNEEAL
-109 AIKRAVNYLRNQ
+109 AIKRAINYLRNQ

-147 RLPKIRAIRLE
+147 RLPNIRALRIE
-158 GISSADA
+158 GVSSADA
-165 LIDDLVHA
+165 FVDDLVHA
-173 NLGDQTV
+173 NIGDQNV
-180 RDFLIDRVGVRV
+180 SGFLFERVGVRI

-210 TDAEENETSY
+210 TDAEENGTSF

-259 LVLAL
+259 IVLAL
-264 AVITRVGESAI
+264 AVITRVGESAV
-275 KTLELLSSVGETLGH
+275 KTLELLSAVGETLGH

-311 NSAMKVLLWRI
+311 ETAMRVMLWRL
-322 AYLKSA
+322 AYLKGEIETLQS
-328 MEKLSLDSE
+328 KGDGVIDLKDSF
-337 EPPDLTSKEVK
+337 SKQ
-348 EILHP
+348 ILHP
-353 FTPEALEA
+353 FTAESLEG
-361 IYNYSGGNPG
+361 IFNYSGGNPG

-391 VNDGYNLEQVF
+391 INEGHSFDKVLSIYQIDP
-402 SVYHVDSE
+402 E
-410 YVQQF
+410 YVQRF
-415 VKKEVTKARAEF
+415 VEKEVKRAKAEF
-427 TSFQT
+427 TKLQT
-432 QLLQFLSDP
+432 DLLTFLGDA
-441 RSLDEIES
+441 RTLDEIEV
-449 WLLTNNRSWESV
+449 WLQSHDKTWESV

-468 EKQGLIHSP
+468 EKQGLIFSP

-491 STFV
+491 SSFV

>member
-1 MDDQSGL
+1 M
-8 SPKLMSSHLLRFD
+8 K
-21 NTKLNKFIEFNR
+21 
-33 IGMFYISITINNP
+33 
-46 YIIEK
+46 
-51 SSAINPGVLSLSE
+51 LSE

-72 HKFDQQMLAKWGFK
+72 QKFDQQMLSKWGFK
-86 NERIE
+86 TERIE

-96 SADLYVVPHEESL
+96 SDELYVVPEGEAL

-147 RLPKIRAIRLE
+147 RLPNIRAIRLE
-158 GISSADA
+158 GVSSADA

-173 NLGDQTV
+173 NIGEQTV

-192 VRSGSIAK
+192 VRSGSVAK

-210 TDAEENETSY
+210 TDAEENGTSY
-220 VLLIDE
+220 VFLIDE

-259 LVLAL
+259 VVLAL

-275 KTLELLSSVGETLGH
+275 KTLEILSSVGETLGH

-304 DMRRMKK
+304 DMRRMNKS
-311 NSAMKVLLWRI
+311 SAMKVMLWRI
-322 AYLKSA
+322 AYLKGA
-328 MEKLSLDSE
+328 MDKLQSNSEDSVDYE
-337 EPPDLTSKEVK
+337 SDTVK
-348 EILHP
+348 ELLYP
-353 FTPEALEA
+353 YTVEALEG
-361 IYNYSGGNPG
+361 IFSYSGGNPG

-381 QDAIRGAEVL
+381 QDAVRGAEVL
-391 VNDGYNLEQVF
+391 VNDGYTLD
-402 SVYHVDSE
+402 HVLSAYQIDFN
-410 YVQQF
+410 YVQRF
-415 VKKEVTKARAEF
+415 VQKEVKRARAEF
-427 TSFQT
+427 SSFQT
-432 QLLQFLSDP
+432 ELLSFLSVA
-441 RSLDEIES
+441 RSLDEIED
-449 WLLTNNRSWESV
+449 WLQIHDSSWENV

-468 EKQGLIHSP
+468 EKQGLIYSP